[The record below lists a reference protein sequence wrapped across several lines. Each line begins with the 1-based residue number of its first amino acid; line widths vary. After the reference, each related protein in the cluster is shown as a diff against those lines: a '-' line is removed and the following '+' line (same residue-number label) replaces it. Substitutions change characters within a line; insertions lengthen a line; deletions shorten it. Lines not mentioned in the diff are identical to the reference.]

1 MSNNA
6 PALMGNWNF
15 PTPMR
20 FGVGRIS
27 ELADACK
34 SQGMSHPLLVT
45 DPGLAALPMVADA
58 IRANEAAELPTGL
71 FSDVQPNPVSQNV
84 EDGIRV
90 YREGGHDGV
99 IAFGGGSAL
108 DAAKVIAFMAGQTRP
123 MWDFED
129 VGDNWT
135 LADPDGIAPIV
146 AVPTTSGTG
155 SEVGRA
161 GVITNEETH
170 TKKVIFHPKMMPGVV
185 ISDPA
190 LTAGLPPHITAATG
204 MDAFIHC
211 FEALC
216 APGYHPMAEGI
227 AVEGMRLVKDWLPIA
242 VEDGSNLTAR
252 ANMLSAASM
261 GATAFQ
267 KGLGAIHSLAH
278 PVGAVYNTHHG
289 LANAVFMPYVIDFN
303 RDAIYRKMMR
313 LGRYLGLADASF
325 DGVMQWTLDFRKLLE
340 IPHTAREIGVEE
352 SRLDELAKMAA
363 VDPTAS
369 GNPVKVGA
377 AEMKQMYEAAME
389 GRIG

>member
-1 MSNNA
+1 MTNDAS
-6 PALMGNWNF
+6 ALKGNWNF
-15 PTPMR
+15 PTAMR

-27 ELADACK
+27 ELADAC
-34 SQGMSHPLLVT
+34 QALGMKRPLLIT
-45 DPGLAALPMVADA
+45 DPGLAALPMIPAA
-58 IRANEAAELPTGL
+58 LKANEDAGIPTGL
-71 FSDVQPNPVSQNV
+71 YSNVKPNPVASNV
-84 EDGIRV
+84 EGGVKAFRDG
-90 YREGGHDGV
+90 EHDGV

-108 DAAKVIAFMAGQTRP
+108 DAAKVVAFMAGQTRP

-135 LADPDGIAPIV
+135 RANEAGIAPII

-170 TKKVIFHPKMMPGVV
+170 IKKVIFHPKMMPAIV

-227 AVEGMRLVKDWLPIA
+227 AIEGMRLVKDWLPVA
-242 VEDGSNLTAR
+242 FEDGSNLIAR

-278 PVGAVYNTHHG
+278 PVGAVYDTHHG
-289 LANAVFMPYVIDFN
+289 LANAVFMPYVMDFN
-303 RDAIYRKMMR
+303 RDAIGKRMKR
-313 LGRYLGLADASF
+313 LARYLGLRNSSF
-325 DGVMQWTLDFRKLLE
+325 DGIMEWTLEFRKALN
-340 IPHTAREIGVEE
+340 IPHTALEIGVEE
-352 SRLDELAKMAA
+352 SRLDELSEMAA
-363 VDPTAS
+363 NDPTAG
-369 GNPVKVGA
+369 GNPIKVGA
-377 AEMKQMYEAAME
+377 AEMKQMYQAALE

>member
-58 IRANEAAELPTGL
+58 IKANEAAELPTGL

-303 RDAIYRKMMR
+303 RDAISRRMMR

>member
-1 MSNNA
+1 MTHDA
-6 PALMGNWNF
+6 AALTGNWNF
-15 PTPMR
+15 PTNVR
-20 FGVGRIS
+20 FGVGRIA

-34 SQGMSHPLLVT
+34 ALGMKRPLLIT
-45 DPGLAALPMVADA
+45 DPGLAALPMIPAA
-58 IRANEAAELPTGL
+58 LKANEDAGIPTGL
-71 FSDVQPNPVSQNV
+71 YSNVKPNPVASNV
-84 EDGIRV
+84 EGGVKAFRD
-90 YREGGHDGV
+90 GGHDGV
-99 IAFGGGSAL
+99 SAFGGGSAL
-108 DAAKVIAFMAGQTRP
+108 DAAKGVAFMAGQTRP

-135 LADPDGIAPIV
+135 RADEAGIAPII

-170 TKKVIFHPKMMPGVV
+170 IKKVIFHPMMMPAIV

-227 AVEGMRLVKDWLPIA
+227 AIEGMRLVKDWLPVA
-242 VEDGSNLTAR
+242 VEDGSNLIAR

-278 PVGAVYNTHHG
+278 PVGAVYDTHHG
-289 LANAVFMPYVIDFN
+289 LANAVFMPYVMDFN
-303 RDAIYRKMMR
+303 RDAIAKRMKR
-313 LGRYLGLADASF
+313 LARYLGLKNSSF
-325 DGVMQWTLDFRKLLE
+325 DGVMEWTLEFRKSLN

-352 SRLDELAKMAA
+352 SRLDELSEMAA
-363 VDPTAS
+363 NDPTAG
-369 GNPVKVGA
+369 GNPIKVGA
-377 AEMKQMYEAAME
+377 AEMKQMYQAALE

>member
-6 PALMGNWNF
+6 SALMGNWNF

-34 SQGMSHPLLVT
+34 SQGMSRPLLVT

-58 IRANEAAELPTGL
+58 IKANEAAELPTCL

>member
-1 MSNNA
+1 MTHDAS
-6 PALMGNWNF
+6 ALKGNWNF
-15 PTPMR
+15 PTTVR
-20 FGVGRIS
+20 FGVGRIT

-34 SQGMSHPLLVT
+34 ALGMKRPLLIT
-45 DPGLAALPMVADA
+45 DPGLAALPMIPAA
-58 IRANEAAELPTGL
+58 LKANEDAGIPTGL
-71 FSDVQPNPVSQNV
+71 YSNVKPNPVASNV
-84 EDGIRV
+84 EGGVKVFRDGN
-90 YREGGHDGV
+90 HDGV

-108 DAAKVIAFMAGQTRP
+108 DAAKVVAFMAGQTRP

-135 LADPDGIAPIV
+135 RANEAGIAPII

-170 TKKVIFHPKMMPGVV
+170 IKKVIFHPRMMPAIV

-190 LTAGLPPHITAATG
+190 LTVGLPPHITAATG

-227 AVEGMRLVKDWLPIA
+227 AIEGMRLVKDWLPVA
-242 VEDGSNLTAR
+242 FEDGSNLIAR

-278 PVGAVYNTHHG
+278 PVGAVYDTHHG
-289 LANAVFMPYVIDFN
+289 LANAVFMPYVMDFN
-303 RDAIYRKMMR
+303 RDAIAKRMKR
-313 LGRYLGLADASF
+313 LARYLGLKNSSF
-325 DGVMQWTLDFRKLLE
+325 DGVMEWTLEFRKSLN
-340 IPHTAREIGVEE
+340 IPHTARELGVEE
-352 SRLDELAKMAA
+352 SRLDELSEMAA
-363 VDPTAS
+363 NDPTAG
-369 GNPVKVGA
+369 GNPIKVGA
-377 AEMKQMYEAAME
+377 AEMKQMYQAALE

>member
-1 MSNNA
+1 MTHDAS
-6 PALMGNWNF
+6 ALKGNWNF
-15 PTPMR
+15 PTTVR
-20 FGVGRIS
+20 FGVGRIT

-34 SQGMSHPLLVT
+34 ALGMKRPLLIT
-45 DPGLAALPMVADA
+45 DPGLAALPMIPAA
-58 IRANEAAELPTGL
+58 LKANEDAGIPTGL
-71 FSDVQPNPVSQNV
+71 YSNVKPNPVASNV
-84 EDGIRV
+84 EGGVKVFRDGN
-90 YREGGHDGV
+90 HDGV

-108 DAAKVIAFMAGQTRP
+108 DAAKVVAFMAGQTRP

-135 LADPDGIAPIV
+135 RANEAGIAPII

-170 TKKVIFHPKMMPGVV
+170 IKKVIFHPRMIPAIV

-190 LTAGLPPHITAATG
+190 LTVGLPPHITAATG

-227 AVEGMRLVKDWLPIA
+227 AIEGMRLVKDWLPVA
-242 VEDGSNLTAR
+242 FEDGSNLIAR

-278 PVGAVYNTHHG
+278 PVGAVYDTHHG
-289 LANAVFMPYVIDFN
+289 LANAVFMPYVMDFN
-303 RDAIYRKMMR
+303 RDAIAKRMKR
-313 LGRYLGLADASF
+313 LARYLGLKNSSF
-325 DGVMQWTLDFRKLLE
+325 DGVMEWTLEFRKSLN
-340 IPHTAREIGVEE
+340 IPHTARELGVEE
-352 SRLDELAKMAA
+352 SRLDELAEMAA
-363 VDPTAS
+363 NDPTAG
-369 GNPVKVGA
+369 GNPIKVGA
-377 AEMKQMYEAAME
+377 AEMKQMYQAALE

>member
-34 SQGMSHPLLVT
+34 SQGMSRPLLVT

-58 IRANEAAELPTGL
+58 IKANEAAELPTGL

>member
-34 SQGMSHPLLVT
+34 SQGMSRPLLVT

>member
-1 MSNNA
+1 MSDSS
-6 PALMGNWNF
+6 ALTGNWNF
-15 PTPMR
+15 PTAVR

-34 SQGMSHPLLVT
+34 SLGMKKPLLVT
-45 DPGLAALPMVADA
+45 DPGLAALPMVSAA
-58 IRANEAAELPTGL
+58 IAANESAGLPTGL
-71 FSDVQPNPVSQNV
+71 FSDVQPNPVSKNV
-84 EDGIRV
+84 ADGIAV
-90 YREGGHDGV
+90 YRAGGHDGV

-108 DAAKVIAFMAGQTRP
+108 DAAKVIAFMAGQTLP

-129 VGDNWT
+129 IGDNWT
-135 LADPDGIAPIV
+135 RANPDGIAPIV

-170 TKKVIFHPKMMPGVV
+170 IKKVIFHPKMMPGVV

-190 LTAGLPPHITAATG
+190 LTVGLPPHITAGTG
-204 MDAFIHC
+204 LDAYIHC
-211 FEALC
+211 FEAFC

-227 AVEGMRLVKDWLPIA
+227 AVEGMRLVKDWLPVA
-242 VEDGSNLTAR
+242 VEDGTNLVAR

-278 PVGAVYNTHHG
+278 PVGAVYNVHHG
-289 LANAVFMPYVIDFN
+289 LANAVFWPYVMDFN
-303 RDAIYRKMMR
+303 RDAISKRMR
-313 LGRYLGLADASF
+313 RLARYLGLKNSNY
-325 DGVMQWTLDFRKLLE
+325 DGMLEWTLEFRKQMN
-340 IPHTAREIGVEE
+340 IPHTAKELGVEE
-352 SRLDELAKMAA
+352 SRLDELAEMAA
-363 VDPTAS
+363 NDPTAS
-369 GNPVKVGA
+369 GNPIKVGA
-377 AEMKQMYEAAME
+377 ADMKKMYQAAME

>member
-1 MSNNA
+1 MTNDAS
-6 PALMGNWNF
+6 ALTGNWNF
-15 PTPMR
+15 PTAVR
-20 FGVGRIS
+20 FGVGRIA

-34 SQGMSHPLLVT
+34 ALGMKRPLLIT
-45 DPGLAALPMVADA
+45 DPGLAALPMVAEA
-58 IRANEAAELPTGL
+58 IKANETAAMPTGL
-71 FSDVQPNPVSQNV
+71 FSNVQPNPVSKNV
-84 EDGIRV
+84 EDGIKAFRD
-90 YREGGHDGV
+90 GDHDGV

-108 DAAKVIAFMAGQTRP
+108 DAAKVVAFMAGQTRP

-129 VGDNWT
+129 IGDNWT
-135 LADPDGIAPIV
+135 RADETSIAPIV

-170 TKKVIFHPKMMPGVV
+170 TKKVIFHPMMMPGIV

-190 LTAGLPPHITAATG
+190 LTVGLPPHITAATG

-216 APGYHPMAEGI
+216 APGYHPMAEGV
-227 AVEGMRLVKDWLPIA
+227 AVEGMRLVKDWLPVA
-242 VEDGSNLTAR
+242 VEDGSNLIAR
-252 ANMLSAASM
+252 ANMLCAASM

-278 PVGAVYNTHHG
+278 PVGAVYDTHHG
-289 LANAVFMPYVIDFN
+289 LANAVFMPYVMDFN
-303 RDAIYRKMMR
+303 RDAISKRMKR
-313 LGRYLGLADASF
+313 LARYLGLKNSSF
-325 DGVMQWTLDFRKLLE
+325 DGVMEWTLEFRKSLD

-352 SRLDELAKMAA
+352 SRLDELAEMAA
-363 VDPTAS
+363 LDPTAS
-369 GNPVKVGA
+369 GNPIKVGPA
-377 AEMKQMYEAAME
+377 DMKKMYEAAME

>member
-1 MSNNA
+1 MTHDAS
-6 PALMGNWNF
+6 ALKGNWNF
-15 PTPMR
+15 PTTVR
-20 FGVGRIS
+20 FGVGRIT

-34 SQGMSHPLLVT
+34 ALGMKRPLLIT
-45 DPGLAALPMVADA
+45 DPGLAALPMIPAA
-58 IRANEAAELPTGL
+58 LKANEDAGIPTGL
-71 FSDVQPNPVSQNV
+71 YSNVKPNPVASNV
-84 EDGIRV
+84 EGGVKVFRDGN
-90 YREGGHDGV
+90 HDGV

-108 DAAKVIAFMAGQTRP
+108 DAAKVVAFMAGQTRP

-135 LADPDGIAPIV
+135 RANEAGIAPII

-170 TKKVIFHPKMMPGVV
+170 IKKVIFHPRMMPAIV

-190 LTAGLPPHITAATG
+190 LTVGLPPHITAATG

-227 AVEGMRLVKDWLPIA
+227 AIEGMRLVKDWLPVA
-242 VEDGSNLTAR
+242 FEDGSNLIAR

-278 PVGAVYNTHHG
+278 PVGAVYDTHHG
-289 LANAVFMPYVIDFN
+289 LANAVFMPYVMDFN
-303 RDAIYRKMMR
+303 RDAIAKRMKR
-313 LGRYLGLADASF
+313 LARYLGLKNSSF
-325 DGVMQWTLDFRKLLE
+325 DGVMEWTLEFRKSLN
-340 IPHTAREIGVEE
+340 IPHTARELGVEE
-352 SRLDELAKMAA
+352 SRLDELAEMAA
-363 VDPTAS
+363 NDPTAG
-369 GNPVKVGA
+369 GNPIKVGA
-377 AEMKQMYEAAME
+377 AEMKQMYQAALE

>member
-34 SQGMSHPLLVT
+34 SQGMSRPLLVT

-58 IRANEAAELPTGL
+58 IKANEAVELPTGL

-84 EDGIRV
+84 EDGIRA

-278 PVGAVYNTHHG
+278 PVGAVYDTHHG

-303 RDAIYRKMMR
+303 RDAISRRMMR